1 MFFWRVRNS
10 DPDLVFKHKWSRKN
24 TKDHVQKSQR
34 SARSLRN
41 TSPKS
46 ACVSKRFT
54 LLRVIFPPSATAY
67 EKSVLWRIVHEYIF
81 FSIRSFRMSV
91 QASYYWGTLVAFPA
105 CAARNVFF
113 SARVGKLRVENT
125 DKPGVLRN
133 WSFVKVK
140 TNVNLSPLRLQK
152 NFAHLKKN

>member
-67 EKSVLWRIVHEYIF
+67 EKSVLWRLVHEYIF
-81 FSIRSFRMSV
+81 FSIRSIGMPV
-91 QASYYWGTLVAFPA
+91 QASHYWGTVVAFPA
-105 CAARNVFF
+105 CTASNVFF
-113 SARVGKLRVENT
+113 FSKVGKLSVENIDT
-125 DKPGVLRN
+125 PGVLRN
-133 WSFVKVK
+133 WSFIKDK
-140 TNVNLSPLRLQK
+140 INVNLSHLRLSK
-152 NFAHLKKN
+152 LFANLKKN